1 MAKHKSAIKR
11 ARQNER
17 RRQRNAAVKSSI
29 KTAMKKVLNAVS
41 LSNKEEARR
50 LLQEAIPKISRA
62 GTKGYIHKRN
72 AARKISKLTKK
83 VNALFQT

>member
-11 ARQNER
+11 AKQSEKG
-17 RRQRNAAVKSSI
+17 RQRNAAVKSSI
-29 KTAMKKVLNAVS
+29 KTAIKKVLSAVS
-41 LSNKEEARR
+41 PGNKEEASR
-50 LLQEAIPKISRA
+50 LLKEAIPKISRA

-83 VNALFQT
+83 VNALLQT